1 MSNTEQF
8 DAWVREEMDSL
19 DSLPDNFRSEVVWQQ
34 LQAELHPMAEKKSGF
49 ERIFSSKSV
58 YYRVAAAVV
67 LLLLVGSV
75 DWKMQWFVFQPIDK
89 QLVVEKAELVKKPLL
104 ATTNEKNP
112 ELKEKTLTQSVVRK
126 YLPQKTSKITTI
138 VQASSTSEAV
148 QNTEQVQEAVSSPDE
163 VSPAAAAKVEIS
175 QAPVEMAAAQVI
187 SQSPRN
193 QTSKNRTKPA
203 FKIIHA
209 NELADYHKA
218 EVAEAREKEAKA
230 KGFVVINWQ
239 TNSGNQS
246 ESSIM
251 TYLRKKD

>member
-49 ERIFSSKSV
+49 ARFFRSKSV
-58 YYRVAAAVV
+58 YYRVAAAAV
-67 LLLLVGSV
+67 LLLLVGSFG
-75 DWKMQWFVFQPIDK
+75 WKMQWFVFQPIDK
-89 QLVVEKAELVKKPLL
+89 QLVVEKVELVKKPLL
-104 ATTNEKNP
+104 ATKNEKNL
-112 ELKEKTLTQSVVRK
+112 ELKEKTLTQPVVRK

-148 QNTEQVQEAVSSPDE
+148 QNTEQVQEAVSSPNE
-163 VSPAAAAKVEIS
+163 VSPAAKVEIS
-175 QAPVEMAAAQVI
+175 QAPVEMAEAQVI

-209 NELADYHKA
+209 NELADYHKV
-218 EVAEAREKEAKA
+218 EMAEAREKEAKA

>member
-49 ERIFSSKSV
+49 ARFFRSKSV
-58 YYRVAAAVV
+58 YYRVAAAAV
-67 LLLLVGSV
+67 LLLLVGSFG
-75 DWKMQWFVFQPIDK
+75 WKMQWFVFQPIDK
-89 QLVVEKAELVKKPLL
+89 QLVVEKVELVKKPLL
-104 ATTNEKNP
+104 ATKNEKNL
-112 ELKEKTLTQSVVRK
+112 ELKEKTLTQPVVRK

-148 QNTEQVQEAVSSPDE
+148 QNTEQVQEAVSSPNE
-163 VSPAAAAKVEIS
+163 VSPAAKVEIS
-175 QAPVEMAAAQVI
+175 QAPVEMAEAQVI

-203 FKIIHA
+203 FKIIHD
-209 NELADYHKA
+209 NELADYHKV
-218 EVAEAREKEAKA
+218 EMAEAREKEAKA

>member
-1 MSNTEQF
+1 MNSTEQF

-19 DSLPDNFRSEVVWQQ
+19 DSLPDNFRSGVVWQQ

-49 ERIFSSKSV
+49 ARFFRSKSV
-58 YYRVAAAVV
+58 YYRVAAAAV

-75 DWKMQWFVFQPIDK
+75 GWEMQWFVFQPIDK
-89 QLVVEKAELVKKPLL
+89 QLVVEKAKLVKKPLL
-104 ATTNEKNP
+104 VTTNEKNP
-112 ELKEKTLTQSVVRK
+112 ELKEKTLTQPVVRK
-126 YLPQKTSKITTI
+126 YSLQKTSKITTI

-148 QNTEQVQEAVSSPDE
+148 QNTEQVQEAVSSPNE
-163 VSPAAAAKVEIS
+163 VSPAAKVEIS
-175 QAPVEMAAAQVI
+175 QAPVEMATAQVI

-209 NELADYHKA
+209 NELADYHKV
-218 EVAEAREKEAKA
+218 EMAEAREKEAKA